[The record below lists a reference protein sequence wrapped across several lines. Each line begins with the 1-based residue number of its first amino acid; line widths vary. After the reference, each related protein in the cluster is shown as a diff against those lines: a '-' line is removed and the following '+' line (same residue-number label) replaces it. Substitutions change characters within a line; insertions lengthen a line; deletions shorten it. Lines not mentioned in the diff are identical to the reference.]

1 MSNTILA
8 TIKNSSGDIINKYE
22 DYGEIITTNKK
33 YGTIRC
39 LVRLKDLKELKKD
52 NYKFGYT
59 FRNNKH
65 KFYVKMLNTNTS
77 TDFSITSIIFKEL
90 GLNAP
95 MIPVSLNPI
104 TFDIRSICDMQEKI
118 NKE

>member
-1 MSNTILA
+1 MSNEILA
-8 TIKNSSGDIINKYE
+8 TMKNLSGNTINKYE
-22 DYGEIITTNKK
+22 DRAEIIVNSKK
-33 YGTIRC
+33 YGIIKC

-59 FRNNKH
+59 FRNGKH

-77 TDFSITSIIFKEL
+77 TDFSIMSIIFKEV
-90 GLNAP
+90 GSNTP
-95 MIPVSLNPI
+95 MIPVNLNPI
-104 TFDIRSICDMQEKI
+104 TFDIRSICDMREKI